1 MPRTRKDCL
10 LCGKKNLCK
19 LSNHLADIHHLSS
32 EERRIYLSDAKSFC
46 ADKEDYSIMHRSK
59 RATMNNYD
67 EGVSSSSQN
76 GDIFES
82 DDEKEH
88 SSEEESSSEENENSE
103 ENDSKE
109 ESEEHESSE
118 DGEDYDP
125 WQTLIH
131 EAKLQLLDKFQEN
144 VECLNNEGFS
154 EVEAKR
160 QSFSEVLPKLTK
172 ELEDI
177 YVERLLWM
185 SHMRKDPIHK
195 KIMQTRDN
203 LVDVDFLDRE
213 EALYSAVEKRK
224 FLFKRLLE
232 KRQHYSDD
240 ESDTIE

>member
-1 MPRTRKDCL
+1 MNKTTT
-10 LCGKKNLCK
+10 LCTDQKELGWIITMKGYLP
-19 LSNHLADIHHLSS
+19 HL
-32 EERRIYLSDAKSFC
+32 K
-46 ADKEDYSIMHRSK
+46 
-59 RATMNNYD
+59 
-67 EGVSSSSQN
+67 N
-76 GDIFES
+76 GDIFDS

-88 SSEEESSSEENENSE
+88 SSEEESNSEENENSE
-103 ENDSKE
+103 EGDSKE

-160 QSFSEVLPKLTK
+160 QSFSEVLPNLTK

-195 KIMQTRDN
+195 KIMQTREN
-203 LVDVDFLDRE
+203 LIDVDFLDRE

-240 ESDTIE
+240 ESDINE

>member
-1 MPRTRKDCL
+1 M
-10 LCGKKNLCK
+10 
-19 LSNHLADIHHLSS
+19 SS
-32 EERRIYLSDAKSFC
+32 C
-46 ADKEDYSIMHRSK
+46 ADEQDYSIMHRSK
-59 RATMNNYD
+59 RARMDNYD

-76 GDIFES
+76 GDIFDS

-88 SSEEESSSEENENSE
+88 SSEEESNSEENENSE
-103 ENDSKE
+103 EGDSKE
-109 ESEEHESSE
+109 EREEHESSE

-203 LVDVDFLDRE
+203 LIDVDFLDRE

-232 KRQHYSDD
+232 KNKHYLDD
-240 ESDTIE
+240 ESDINE

>member
-19 LSNHLADIHHLSS
+19 LSNHLADIHRLSS
-32 EERRIYLSDAKSFC
+32 EERRIYLSDAMSSC
-46 ADKEDYSIMHRSK
+46 ADEQDYSIMHRSK
-59 RATMNNYD
+59 RARMDNYD

-76 GDIFES
+76 GDIFDS

-88 SSEEESSSEENENSE
+88 SSEEESNSEENENSE
-103 ENDSKE
+103 EGDSKE
-109 ESEEHESSE
+109 ESEKPESSE

-160 QSFSEVLPKLTK
+160 QSFSEVLPNLTK

-195 KIMQTRDN
+195 KIMQTREN
-203 LVDVDFLDRE
+203 LIDVDFLDRE

-240 ESDTIE
+240 ESDINE

>member
-1 MPRTRKDCL
+1 M
-10 LCGKKNLCK
+10 
-19 LSNHLADIHHLSS
+19 SS
-32 EERRIYLSDAKSFC
+32 C
-46 ADKEDYSIMHRSK
+46 ADEQDYSIMHKSK
-59 RATMNNYD
+59 RARMDNYD

-76 GDIFES
+76 GDIFDS

-88 SSEEESSSEENENSE
+88 SSEEERNSEENENSE
-103 ENDSKE
+103 EGDSKE

-131 EAKLQLLDKFQEN
+131 EEKLKLLDKFQEN

-203 LVDVDFLDRE
+203 LIDVDFLDRE

-224 FLFKRLLE
+224 FIFKRLLG

-240 ESDTIE
+240 ESDINE

>member
-1 MPRTRKDCL
+1 MPRTRKDCPL
-10 LCGKKNLCK
+10 FGKKNLCK
-19 LSNHLADIHHLSS
+19 LSNHLADIHRLSS
-32 EERRIYLSDAKSFC
+32 EDRRIYLSDAKLFC
-46 ADKEDYSIMHRSK
+46 ADKEDYSIMRRSK
-59 RATMNNYD
+59 RARMDNYD
-67 EGVSSSSQN
+67 EGSSSSSQN
-76 GDIFES
+76 GDIF
-82 DDEKEH
+82 DGDNEKEH
-88 SSEEESSSEENENSE
+88 RSEEESNSEENENSE
-103 ENDSKE
+103 EDDSKE

-160 QSFSEVLPKLTK
+160 QSFLELLPNLTK
-172 ELEDI
+172 ELEGT

-203 LVDVDFLDRE
+203 LIDVDFLDRE
-213 EALYSAVEKRK
+213 EALYSGVEKRK
-224 FLFKRLLE
+224 YLFKRLLE

>member
-1 MPRTRKDCL
+1 M
-10 LCGKKNLCK
+10 
-19 LSNHLADIHHLSS
+19 SS
-32 EERRIYLSDAKSFC
+32 C
-46 ADKEDYSIMHRSK
+46 ADEQDYSIMHRSK
-59 RATMNNYD
+59 RARMDNYD

-76 GDIFES
+76 GDIFDS

-88 SSEEESSSEENENSE
+88 SSEEESNSEENENSE
-103 ENDSKE
+103 EGDSKE

-144 VECLNNEGFS
+144 VECFNNEGFS

-203 LVDVDFLDRE
+203 LIDVDFLDRE

-240 ESDTIE
+240 ESDINE

>member
-1 MPRTRKDCL
+1 MTPSYFAQIKKTTALCADQKELGWIITMKGHLPHLKTVIFSMVITRK
-10 LCGKKNLCK
+10 N
-19 LSNHLADIHHLSS
+19 I
-32 EERRIYLSDAKSFC
+32 EAK
-46 ADKEDYSIMHRSK
+46 K
-59 RATMNNYD
+59 RATAKKTD
-67 EGVSSSSQN
+67 
-76 GDIFES
+76 
-82 DDEKEH
+82 
-88 SSEEESSSEENENSE
+88 ENSE
-103 ENDSKE
+103 EDDSKE
-109 ESEEHESSE
+109 ESEDEEHESSE

-160 QSFSEVLPKLTK
+160 QSFSELLPNLTK
-172 ELEDI
+172 ELEGT

-203 LVDVDFLDRE
+203 LIDVDFLDRE

-224 FLFKRLLE
+224 FIFKRLLE

>member
-1 MPRTRKDCL
+1 M
-10 LCGKKNLCK
+10 
-19 LSNHLADIHHLSS
+19 ADIHRLSS
-32 EERRIYLSDAKSFC
+32 EERRIYLSDAMSSC
-46 ADKEDYSIMHRSK
+46 ADEQDYSIMHRSK
-59 RATMNNYD
+59 RARMDNYD

-76 GDIFES
+76 GDIFDS

-88 SSEEESSSEENENSE
+88 SSEEESNSEENENSE
-103 ENDSKE
+103 EGDSKE

-125 WQTLIH
+125 WQPLIH

-185 SHMRKDPIHK
+185 SHMMRKDPIHK
-195 KIMQTRDN
+195 KIMQTREN
-203 LVDVDFLDRE
+203 LIDVDFLDRE

-240 ESDTIE
+240 ESDINE